1 LVYDT
6 ILKRGPIWFVDLFV
20 NIDLMFVCLF
30 GTGTE
35 NEHFGF
41 SQVPLAAVPYA
52 KKARNFSSLLPR
64 FIVRIP
70 PSFPPFYRDEVPR
83 AYRRDLQGM
92 VCTVILLLAAW
103 FLFRLG
109 YRLAEK
115 RSGRRER
122 PGSNRVGACRVDE
135 KKRNTSTRV
144 VSYVGP
150 RNTPNRAPVPLG
162 LI

>member
-1 LVYDT
+1 V
-6 ILKRGPIWFVDLFV
+6 
-20 NIDLMFVCLF
+20 FVCLF
-30 GTGTE
+30 GIGTE
-35 NEHFGF
+35 NEYFGF

-135 KKRNTSTRV
+135 EEKEHEYTSCVIRGTAKHTEPC
-144 VSYVGP
+144 S
-150 RNTPNRAPVPLG
+150 RAARTHLSGRDLEPD
-162 LI
+162 